1 MFTRA
6 FGVAVVATVL
16 AALSFHAV
24 GAGDKKKFEIPKDAI
39 AGTVKSVDEKAAK
52 FTITVKG
59 KDKTFTVDAKT
70 EFWGPKGGDRGTGPK
85 GLADECMAKG
95 YEIKVV
101 PAKDPTVAKDVYLP
115 NRKPK

>member
-1 MFTRA
+1 MIDLRERD
-6 FGVAVVATVL
+6 GAVTS
-16 AALSFHAV
+16 LS
-24 GAGDKKKFEIPKDAI
+24 GP
-39 AGTVKSVDEKAAK
+39 
-52 FTITVKG
+52 
-59 KDKTFTVDAKT
+59 KT

-95 YEIKVV
+95 YEINVV